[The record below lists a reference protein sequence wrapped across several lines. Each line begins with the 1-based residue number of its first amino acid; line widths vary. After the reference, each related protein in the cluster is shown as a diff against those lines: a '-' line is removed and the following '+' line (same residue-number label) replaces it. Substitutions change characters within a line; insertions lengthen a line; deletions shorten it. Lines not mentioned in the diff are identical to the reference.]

1 LPTVAELVVA
11 VNLFFVFF
19 FTRDVVQVGLL
30 V

>member
-1 LPTVAELVVA
+1 LPTVAELNVA

-19 FTRDVVQVGLL
+19 HLLVVQLGLL